1 VTGIVGLRIRIGFS
15 RRDRRRARNPSGG
28 LLGPKDPRVEKA
40 HFRPAPALLL
50 RNGSDGLHVFVKRG
64 DGAGRGGWVRLS
76 SRHVREPP
84 RRPAGGQGHRSLGAD
99 LVLTEVID
107 PGGGTDPP
115 TFIAPLHIHDRDD
128 EAWYVL
134 EGALAFRVD
143 ASELEVP
150 AGGGI
155 VVPRGAAHTF
165 WNPSPRPTRY
175 LIVMT
180 ATIHRLVEAL
190 HDPQGH
196 ADMSALFRE
205 HDSTLIGWP

>member
-1 VTGIVGLRIRIGFS
+1 
-15 RRDRRRARNPSGG
+15 
-28 LLGPKDPRVEKA
+28 
-40 HFRPAPALLL
+40 LLL
-50 RNGSDGLHVFVKRG
+50 VQCDTERAALMRPGYLHPISENLHAAPLV
-64 DGAGRGGWVRLS
+64 GRAIAPS
-76 SRHVREPP
+76 
-84 RRPAGGQGHRSLGAD
+84 GAD

-115 TFIAPLHIHDRDD
+115 SFIAPLHIHDRDD

-143 ASELEVP
+143 QSEVEVP

-155 VVPRGAAHTF
+155 VVPRGTVHTF
-165 WNPSPRPTRY
+165 WNPSPRPARY

-190 HDPQGH
+190 HNQKRH
-196 ADMSALFRE
+196 ADMSTLFRE

>member
-1 VTGIVGLRIRIGFS
+1 VTVCTFS
-15 RRDRRRARNPSGG
+15 SNAAAERAAADGSDYRRAMSEN
-28 LLGPKDPRVEKA
+28 
-40 HFRPAPALLL
+40 
-50 RNGSDGLHVFVKRG
+50 LHAVPL
-64 DGAGRGGWVRLS
+64 AGRAIAPS
-76 SRHVREPP
+76 
-84 RRPAGGQGHRSLGAD
+84 GAD

-165 WNPSPRPTRY
+165 WKPSPQPARC

-180 ATIHRLVEAL
+180 ATIHRLVERS
-190 HDPQGH
+190 
-196 ADMSALFRE
+196 MTRRE
-205 HDSTLIGWP
+205 TRT

>member
-1 VTGIVGLRIRIGFS
+1 MLLVQPDTKRAALMGPGYLHRISEDLHAAALVG
-15 RRDRRRARNPSGG
+15 RAIAPS
-28 LLGPKDPRVEKA
+28 
-40 HFRPAPALLL
+40 
-50 RNGSDGLHVFVKRG
+50 
-64 DGAGRGGWVRLS
+64 
-76 SRHVREPP
+76 
-84 RRPAGGQGHRSLGAD
+84 GAD
-99 LVLTEVID
+99 LVLTEAID

-115 TFIAPLHIHDRDD
+115 SFIAPLHIHDRDD

-143 ASELEVP
+143 QSEVEVP

-155 VVPRGAAHTF
+155 VVPRGTVHTF
-165 WNPSPRPTRY
+165 WNPSPGPARY

-190 HDPQGH
+190 HNQTRH
-196 ADMSALFRE
+196 ADMSTLFRE